1 MFDRYVQGTKP
12 SWKRRAV
19 LTVSLALH
27 GIAAIRVFLNVF
39 REKDL
44 FEIRKRQAG
53 LAANRT
59 DQA

>member
-1 MFDRYVQGTKP
+1 LRVHEFVKDSASVP
-12 SWKRRAV
+12 LS
-19 LTVSLALH
+19 LH